1 MSKDK
6 AIAQR
11 VDAQQRLQDLSV
23 TKQMAALGVLD
34 ALSTTINTTSD
45 STVVVES
52 IQVATTSAN
61 SEAQGQLSPPTPSML
76 SGSSRSSQTS
86 SISKGSCGSS
96 HAAKKSSSER
106 HPAAS
111 ACASS
116 SPGGG
121 GADSSL
127 NTSCD
132 EGAVALD
139 NGNNRGWSCVSCSFL
154 NVEAAKKCKI
164 CSTKNYQPPPLAGEL
179 RESCAQGEVV

>member
-34 ALSTTINTTSD
+34 AMSTTTTSD
-45 STVVVES
+45 GNVVES
-52 IQVATTSAN
+52 LEVATTFPN
-61 SEAQGQLSPPTPSML
+61 SEAQGQLSSPPTPSVS

-86 SISKGSCGSS
+86 SISKGSCGSG
-96 HAAKKSSSER
+96 HAVKKSSSER

-111 ACASS
+111 ACTSS
-116 SPGGG
+116 SPAVG

-132 EGAVALD
+132 ERAVALD
-139 NGNNRGWSCVSCSFL
+139 NGNSRGWSCVSCSFL
-154 NVEAAKKCKI
+154 NVEAARKCKI